1 MYIPCAEIAVHVHH
15 CVHPHPHAGGVRRCA
30 GSAFSGFLK
39 NFEILKNRK
48 ISKNLQIFKNCKNG
62 KIWFFLQKLKIC
74 KKFMWFALDILIMA
88 RSATPTKVSPY
99 KRDVPKHYQDHNGMV
114 RGRVRPGSPYAERPP
129 RKR

>member
-30 GSAFSGFLK
+30 GSVFSGFLK

-62 KIWFFLQKLKIC
+62 KIWFFLRKLKIC
-74 KKFMWFALDILIMA
+74 KKFIWFSLDILIMA
-88 RSATPTKVSPY
+88 RSTTRTIVHSYP
-99 KRDVPKHYQDHNGMV
+99 RGVPKEYEKHHGMV
-114 RGRVRPGSPYAERPP
+114 RGWVRPGSPYAERPP